1 MTIEFHQPRPMGEP
15 ADGGLLWRAPA
26 KLNLTLSVV
35 GRREDGFHELDSLV
49 AKVTLYDELLVRP
62 RDDGEVRLKCS
73 PFDCGP
79 VEDNLACRAASLL
92 LARAGGGGADIDLTK
107 RIPPGSG
114 LGGGS
119 SDAAA
124 ALAALNELWRLDLPR
139 ERLAE
144 LAAELGSDVPLF
156 LNGPAARI
164 RGRGERVEPVEMQ
177 PFFALLWMPELSCP
191 TAEVYAAYDRLAG
204 HESKP
209 ARGTGPHND
218 LEPAAREVCPELG
231 EIASK
236 LSAATGLDAHLT
248 GSGSAMFVLAADE
261 RQARAAAEGLP
272 DDLPGSGAIVT
283 LNPW

>member
-1 MTIEFHQPRPMGEP
+1 MPMAEP
-15 ADGGLLWRAPA
+15 ADGGMLWRAPA

-35 GRREDGFHELDSLV
+35 GRRDDGFHELDSLV

-62 RDDGEVRLKCS
+62 RDDGRIRLTCS

-79 VEDNLACRAASLL
+79 VEENLAGRAARLL
-92 LARAGGGGADIDLTK
+92 LSRAGGGGADINLTK

-124 ALAALNELWRLDLPR
+124 ALAALNELWRLNLPTR
-139 ERLAE
+139 RLSE

-164 RGRGERVEPVEMQ
+164 RGRGERVEPVEVQ

-204 HESKP
+204 RNGTP
-209 ARGTGPHND
+209 AGGGGPRND
-218 LEPAAREVCPELG
+218 LEPAASEICPELG

-236 LSAATGLDAHLT
+236 LSAATGLEARLT
-248 GSGSAMFVLAADE
+248 GSGSAMFVLAENE
-261 RQARAAAEGLP
+261 RQARAAADALP
-272 DDLPGSGAIVT
+272 DDLPGRGAIVT